1 MDVSHLDHILD
12 QLPDRRVNVYGT
24 GTQRTVMGSYIE
36 AARDLGIPHQVARD
50 DRGRRYVRLL
60 RQDGSHLGDIEPVLL
75 PGCSRATRSICN
87 NKITTA
93 SVLSAGGIRTP
104 FTAIYGADEVERAYV
119 EAFADAS
126 QVVIKARALTLGR
139 GVYLNVT
146 KSNFREHFAACV
158 DKQKQVRRAN
168 ILVQEMVPGF
178 EMRATVVEGELDNV
192 LVRIPAYVVGD
203 GSSTIDNLIDAKN
216 ERRSRCAY
224 FGSKPIVRDHNLRSY
239 MRVYGIDGSSI
250 PRDGERVLLSS
261 ISNAFYGGETALV
274 TDLVSPQ
281 IKDTALRAVAA
292 VPGLRTAGVD
302 IMAESF
308 DSASP
313 MVLELNSFPHAQLSI
328 YPYFG
333 RGTNPLSRFL
343 RAIYAEDAMLR
354 GTKDEVAEEDQHF
367 LDSYQRFY
375 DLKSDSAPGSIPH

>member
-1 MDVSHLDHILD
+1 MDVAHLDHILD
-12 QLPDRRVNVYGT
+12 QLPDKSVNVYGR

-36 AARDLGIPHQVARD
+36 AARELEIPHQVARD

-60 RQDGSHLGDIEPVLL
+60 RHDGSHLGDIEPVLL
-75 PGCSRATRSICN
+75 PGCPRATRSICN

-93 SVLSAGGIRTP
+93 SVLSAKGIRTP
-104 FTAIYGADEVERAYV
+104 FTAIYAAEDVERAYA

-146 KSNFREHFAACV
+146 TDNFRELFAACIE
-158 DKQKQVRRAN
+158 KQKQVRHPN

-178 EMRATVVEGELDNV
+178 EMRATVVEGQLDNV

-203 GSSTIDNLIDAKN
+203 GSSTIDKLIDAKN

-224 FGSKPIVRDHNLRSY
+224 FGSKPIARDHNLRSY
-239 MRVYGIDGSSI
+239 MLAYGIDGSSI

-274 TDLVSPQ
+274 TDLVSSQ

-308 DSASP
+308 DSESP
-313 MVLELNSFPHAQLSI
+313 VVIELNSFPHAQLSI

-333 RGTNPLSRFL
+333 GGTNPLSRFL
-343 RAIYAEDAMLR
+343 RSIYAEDAMLR
-354 GTKDEVAEEDQHF
+354 GKRDEVAEEDQHF

-375 DLKSDSAPGSIPH
+375 DLKTALASEAIPS